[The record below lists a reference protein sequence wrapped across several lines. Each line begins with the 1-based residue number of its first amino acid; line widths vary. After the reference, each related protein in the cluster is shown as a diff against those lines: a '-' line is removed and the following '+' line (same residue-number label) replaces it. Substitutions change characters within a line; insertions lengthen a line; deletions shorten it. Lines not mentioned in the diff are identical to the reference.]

1 MDKKLIY
8 LTGGEFNQRKIISYS
23 NKTRPTSQKVRLAV
37 FNMLFKIDGVVLDLF
52 AGSGAYAFEALSRG
66 ASFAYINDVDNLSVK
81 AIKEN
86 AKNLNVLNRVE
97 ITKLDYLKALEYYKE
112 KGIFFDLVFIDP
124 PYDFSDEDLLVIIE
138 TLNKTQKKGLRVILE
153 RTSSSSLLNVKSLEL
168 TSNKKYGNKNVFIY
182 QKM

>member
-1 MDKKLIY
+1 MCIRD
-8 LTGGEFNQRKIISYS
+8 R
-23 NKTRPTSQKVRLAV
+23 
-37 FNMLFKIDGVVLDLF
+37 
-52 AGSGAYAFEALSRG
+52 
-66 ASFAYINDVDNLSVK
+66 
-81 AIKEN
+81 
-86 AKNLNVLNRVE
+86 NRVE

-138 TLNKTQKKGLRVILE
+138 TLNKTQKKGLRVVLE

>member
-1 MDKKLIY
+1 
-8 LTGGEFNQRKIISYS
+8 
-23 NKTRPTSQKVRLAV
+23 
-37 FNMLFKIDGVVLDLF
+37 MLFKIDGVVLDLF

-124 PYDFSDEDLLVIIE
+124 PYDFSDEDLLVNIE
-138 TLNKTQKKGLRVILE
+138 TLKTQKKGLRVVLE